1 MTVTD
6 TFTAEITIVYP
17 DFEEGE
23 ELLNEKDY
31 EHWFKSMDGMAVDDV
46 HVKKLKHFVNE
57 ED

>member
-31 EHWFKSMDGMAVDDV
+31 ENWFKSMDGMAVDDV
-46 HVKKLKHFVNE
+46 HVKKLKHFINE

>member
-6 TFTAEITIVYP
+6 TFTTEITIVYP
-17 DFEEGE
+17 DFEEGD

-31 EHWFKSMDGMAVDDV
+31 ENWFKSMDGMAVDDV

-57 ED
+57 D

>member
-6 TFTAEITIVYP
+6 TLTVELTVVYP

-31 EHWFKSMDGMAVDDV
+31 ENWFKSMDGMAVDDV
-46 HVKKLKHFVNE
+46 HVKKLKHFVSE